1 MYLWRRATAPP
12 LSEAL
17 ARLRGG
23 VVAVVGGHGAGPK
36 QLGGSPSYIP
46 RVVQAQDCWPSGWLT
61 RGGRSAAA
69 QPRYVVM

>member
-12 LSEAL
+12 LREAL

-36 QLGGSPSYIP
+36 QLGAAHPISPEWSRLRIAGHP
-46 RVVQAQDCWPSGWLT
+46 VG
-61 RGGRSAAA
+61 
-69 QPRYVVM
+69 